1 MRIVSGLLGL
11 AALAAVAAS
20 PASAADLRASRPAPA
35 PAAPAVQQSSV
46 QLGVLVC
53 AVAPNSGFIIGSV
66 RSLDCELRTSRLEPF
81 TVLGRY
87 TGTVSRFGLDLGVT
101 TGNNL
106 AWAVFA
112 PNTTTSASAVA
123 GRYVGVSANAAVV
136 VGGGV
141 NVLLGGSD
149 RSIALQPLSFEGIT
163 GASVAAGITEL
174 KLDTVVTAKP
184 RVWK

>member
-1 MRIVSGLLGL
+1 MRIFSGLLGL
-11 AALAAVAAS
+11 AAVVVVSAT
-20 PASAADLRASRPAPA
+20 PASAADLRTSQPA
-35 PAAPAVQQSSV
+35 PAAPVVQQSGV

-53 AVAPNSGFIIGSV
+53 EVTPNAGFIIGSV
-66 RSLDCELRTSRLEPF
+66 RTLNCDLRTSRLEPF
-81 TVLGRY
+81 TVLGKY
-87 TGTVSRFGLDLGVT
+87 TGTVSRFGLDLGVV

-123 GRYVGVSANAAVV
+123 GRYVGVSANAALV

-149 RSIALQPLSFEGIT
+149 KSIALQPLSVEGIT
-163 GASVAAGITEL
+163 GASIAAGVTEL
-174 KLDTVVTAKP
+174 KLEPAVIAKP

>member
-1 MRIVSGLLGL
+1 MRIFSGLLGL
-11 AALAAVAAS
+11 AALAAAAAS
-20 PASAADLRASRPAPA
+20 PASAADLRASQPA
-35 PAAPAVQQSSV
+35 PAAPVVQQSSV

-53 AVAPNSGFIIGSV
+53 EVTPNAGFIIGSV
-66 RSLDCELRTSRLEPF
+66 RTLNCELRTSRLEPF
-81 TVLGRY
+81 TVLGKY
-87 TGTVSRFGLDLGVT
+87 TGTVSRFGLDLGVV

-123 GRYVGVSANAAVV
+123 GRYVGVSANAALV

-149 RSIALQPLSFEGIT
+149 KSIALQPLSVEGIT
-163 GASVAAGITEL
+163 GASVAAGVTEL
-174 KLDTVVTAKP
+174 KLDPVVTAKP